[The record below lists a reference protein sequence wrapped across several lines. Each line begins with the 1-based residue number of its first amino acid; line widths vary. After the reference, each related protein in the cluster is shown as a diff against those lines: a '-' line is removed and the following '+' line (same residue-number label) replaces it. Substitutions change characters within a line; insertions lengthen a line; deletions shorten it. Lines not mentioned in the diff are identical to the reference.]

1 MAALIDAL
9 TKTISLLLEVAVSG
23 ADAAFEKA
31 KPTARI
37 YLRSIIIT
45 TLSGLL
51 LIPFFIILK
60 AATGLAIFGY
70 SAALLAM
77 ILAVVFGLLYAPL
90 GMLIGMLAGKTVN
103 PAEAGERYLKF
114 IGPLVF
120 AVLMASLY
128 LARVPWERN
137 AEALVVL
144 AIAAAAAALG
154 SLMWGSWI
162 SGRTYTFVAIVIA
175 SLTTMS
181 FLFPKAFEGMEQK
194 LKELDTNI
202 AELMGYRDP
211 DPDVMYSP
219 DGGVKMD
226 FRETVS
232 FPLVASIWSKEIYVP
247 AGDYVYGTDGI
258 WFEYKRR
265 GSDQPAARLNKKPDI
280 ENRHLVISRGEF
292 LRFRTDANCT
302 ARILPIHYR

>member
-23 ADAAFEKA
+23 DDAAFEKA

-202 AELMGYRDP
+202 AELLGYHEP
-211 DPDVMYSP
+211 DPNIIYSSSGRARQTVRQP
-219 DGGVKMD
+219 STASTTKQMAADAVQDSVKAAQDSVTALIRAQLGLDDKRLQQAVKRLKEKRM
-226 FRETVS
+226 RE
-232 FPLVASIWSKEIYVP
+232 L
-247 AGDYVYGTDGI
+247 
-258 WFEYKRR
+258 
-265 GSDQPAARLNKKPDI
+265 AAR
-280 ENRHLVISRGEF
+280 
-292 LRFRTDANCT
+292 
-302 ARILPIHYR
+302 

>member
-202 AELMGYRDP
+202 AEL
-211 DPDVMYSP
+211 
-219 DGGVKMD
+219 
-226 FRETVS
+226 
-232 FPLVASIWSKEIYVP
+232 
-247 AGDYVYGTDGI
+247 
-258 WFEYKRR
+258 
-265 GSDQPAARLNKKPDI
+265 
-280 ENRHLVISRGEF
+280 
-292 LRFRTDANCT
+292 
-302 ARILPIHYR
+302 

>member
-202 AELMGYRDP
+202 AKLLGYHEP
-211 DPDVMYSP
+211 DPNIIYSSSGRARQTVRQP
-219 DGGVKMD
+219 STASTTKQMAADAVQDSVKAAQDSVTALVRAQLGLDDKRLQQAVKRLKEKRM
-226 FRETVS
+226 RE
-232 FPLVASIWSKEIYVP
+232 L
-247 AGDYVYGTDGI
+247 
-258 WFEYKRR
+258 
-265 GSDQPAARLNKKPDI
+265 AAR
-280 ENRHLVISRGEF
+280 
-292 LRFRTDANCT
+292 
-302 ARILPIHYR
+302 